1 MENGGMGE
9 GQESRRRFRDY
20 MAGKP
25 VDRPPRFESQIPEET
40 IDAWRKQGLPQD
52 VSPHEYFGLDERD
65 RAPIRTS
72 RTDLGVKPVT
82 DMRSARQAAERYSS
96 DILHQYP
103 PSWPAVRRDIQSA
116 DKVIYADVYPR
127 GFLQEMGVKDSAT
140 LTAVLMGLC
149 DEPKAAEL
157 VMGKYTELL
166 VEVIH
171 KRYRGLHI
179 EYFFYSEPIASPKAP
194 VMSPRMYRRFA
205 LTCLARLV
213 FEGRQLGVRE
223 HVLWTAGGVS
233 PLVPLWIEAGINGL
247 WIGHAAAAGI
257 DYPGLRREYGAH
269 ISLWGG
275 VDNRVLYRGADAVAK
290 EVDRISPLLSSG
302 RYIPMVDD
310 TIRPQIEFA
319 AYAYYRRLIE
329 DVERSLAPAPG

>member
-1 MENGGMGE
+1 MGE
-9 GQESRRRFRDY
+9 GQESRRRFREY

-65 RAPIRTS
+65 RVPVRTS
-72 RTDLGVKPVT
+72 RIDLGVKPVT
-82 DMRSARQAAERYSS
+82 DMRSARRAAKRYSS
-96 DILHQYP
+96 DILDQYP
-103 PSWPAVRRDIQSA
+103 PAWPAARKDLQSA

-127 GFLQEMGVKDSAT
+127 GFLQEMGVKDSVT
-140 LTAVLMGLC
+140 LTATFMGLC

-157 VMGKYTELL
+157 VMGKYTEFL
-166 VEVIH
+166 VEVIR
-171 KRYRGLHI
+171 KRYRGLDI
-179 EYFFYSEPIASPKAP
+179 EYFFYSEPIASQKAP

-205 LTCLARLV
+205 LTCLTRLV
-213 FEGRQLGVRE
+213 HEGRQLGVRE
-223 HVLWTAGGVS
+223 HVLWTAGGVR
-233 PLVPLWIEAGINGL
+233 PLIPLWIEAGINGL

-257 DYPGLRREYGAH
+257 DYADLRREYGAD

-275 VDNRVLYRGADAVAK
+275 LDNRMLYHGADAVAK

-319 AYAYYRRLIE
+319 TYAHYRRRLN
-329 DVERSLAPAPG
+329 DVDTNCAPATR